1 MGMFSRLTDI
11 INANINSL
19 LDKAEDPEKMIRL
32 IIQEMEETLVE
43 VRTSA
48 AKQIAEKKTLTR
60 QLRVQTEKAN
70 QWQEKAELAIS
81 KGRDD
86 LARQAL
92 LAKQQCQPVITDIET
107 QLAQVEELLESIQND
122 SNRLQEKLQEAKQ
135 RQEACLKRQ
144 QSAQVRL
151 KVRETVKF
159 EQIDDAIL
167 RFEKFQQKVDG
178 LEAQVEAYDMTEA
191 KNLQAQFDELEAEDS
206 IEQELQ
212 AMKKKVA
219 NG

>member
-19 LDKAEDPEKMIRL
+19 LDKAENPEKMIRL

-60 QLRVQTEKAN
+60 QLRAQTEKSA

-92 LAKQQCQPVITDIET
+92 VAKQQCQPVIEDLEA

-122 SNRLQEKLQEAKQ
+122 TARLQDKLNEAKQ

-144 QSAQVRL
+144 KTAEVRL

-191 KNLQAQFDELEAEDS
+191 KSLEAQFQELESEES
-206 IEQELQ
+206 IEEELQ
-212 AMKKKVA
+212 AIKKKVA

>member
-19 LDKAEDPEKMIRL
+19 LDKAENPEKMIRL

-60 QLRVQTEKAN
+60 QLRAQTEKSA

-92 LAKQQCQPVITDIET
+92 VAKQQCQPVIEDLEA

-122 SNRLQEKLQEAKQ
+122 TARLQDKLNEAKQ

-144 QSAQVRL
+144 KTAEVRL

-191 KNLQAQFDELEAEDS
+191 KSLEAQFQELEAEES
-206 IEQELQ
+206 IEEELQ
-212 AMKKKVA
+212 AIKKKVA

>member
-19 LDKAEDPEKMIRL
+19 LDKAENPEKMIRL

-60 QLRVQTEKAN
+60 QLRAQTEKSA

-92 LAKQQCQPVITDIET
+92 VAKQQCQPVIEDLEA

-122 SNRLQEKLQEAKQ
+122 TARLQDKLTEAKQ

-144 QSAQVRL
+144 KTAEVRL

-191 KNLQAQFDELEAEDS
+191 KSLEAQFQELESEES
-206 IEQELQ
+206 IEEELQ
-212 AMKKKVA
+212 AIKKKVA

>member
-1 MGMFSRLTDI
+1 MGTFSRLTDI

-19 LDKAEDPEKMIRL
+19 LDKAENPEKMIRL

-60 QLRVQTEKAN
+60 QLRAQTDKAA
-70 QWQEKAELAIS
+70 QWQEKAELAIN

-92 LAKQQCQPVITDIET
+92 LAKQQCQPVITDIEA
-107 QLAQVEELLESIQND
+107 QLLQVEELLESIQTD
-122 SNRLQEKLQEAKQ
+122 SNRLQEKLNEAKQ
-135 RQEACLKRQ
+135 RQEACVKRQ
-144 QSAQVRL
+144 QTAEVRL

-178 LEAQVEAYDMTEA
+178 LEAQVEAYDLTEA
-191 KNLQAQFDELEAEDS
+191 KTLESQFQALEAEES

-212 AMKKKVA
+212 AMKKNVVNA
-219 NG
+219 

>member
-1 MGMFSRLTDI
+1 MGTFSRLTDI

-19 LDKAEDPEKMIRL
+19 LDKAENPEKMIRL

-60 QLRVQTEKAN
+60 QLRTQTEKAA
-70 QWQEKAELAIS
+70 QWQEKAELAIN

-92 LAKQQCQPVITDIET
+92 LAKQQCQPVIADIEA
-107 QLAQVEELLESIQND
+107 QLVQVEKLLESIQTD
-122 SNRLQEKLQEAKQ
+122 SNRLQEKLNEAKQ
-135 RQEACLKRQ
+135 RQEASVKRQ
-144 QSAQVRL
+144 QSAEVRL

-178 LEAQVEAYDMTEA
+178 IEAQVEAYDLTEA
-191 KNLQAQFDELEAEDS
+191 KTLESQFHELEAEES